1 MVTKRKTIYQLS
13 TLSFCLIA
21 CLVVMLFETHRPNP
35 SPTHDPL
42 ATADIPPAVMGQH
55 AQVTTSPSQ
64 PTAKTKLSHTKQN
77 KAQPKIEDVAS
88 ASSDDPTF
96 KVASGETYP
105 LRTYKI
111 LATNDPY
118 GTQWWTT
125 STALAT
131 AWNVGAGSHQ
141 TTVAVIDTGFALNHE
156 ELAGRWATN
165 SGEQGNTLTQ
175 SSSQLNCTDRSLALS
190 ASCNLIDDDYNG
202 VVDDESG
209 STTVQNPSRRNCTDQ
224 SVALNKSCNL
234 VDDDGNGYVDDVTGW
249 DFANNDA
256 SVQAGQTKP
265 NGSGTEHGTE
275 VLGILA
281 ATGNNGKGLA
291 GVNWSTKLLPLQAI
305 NDDGYGN
312 TLTVGQAIYY
322 AADRDVDVISLSLGS
337 TGSDPYTRQAVQY
350 ALDKG
355 SLVVA
360 ASGNDG
366 CNCMLY
372 PANYPEVLAV
382 GANNSSNQRASF
394 SSFGSNLDIVAPGEN
409 MISSTWSPSN
419 QTSAYVGGID
429 GTSFAAPYVSGLLS
443 LARSQ
448 QPDATW
454 GELVGSLVSTAN
466 HSGLSAASPFSSYIG
481 SGYAR
486 AGSYLT
492 RVTTPAQPGMRYD
505 FTPLSQVGVLG
516 SSRVFDCTPLGNFPT
531 TILYE
536 IASNSST
543 YYTVDPL
550 EVIRATANGLAVRNI
565 GRSCVGLPGDT
576 PVTTRVIDLPSE
588 IKHLSPKH

>member
-1 MVTKRKTIYQLS
+1 MGTKRKTFYQLS
-13 TLSFCLIA
+13 VLSSCLLA
-21 CLVVMLFETHRPNP
+21 CLVVMLFEARQPAM
-35 SPTHDPL
+35 SPTRDPL
-42 ATADIPPAVMGQH
+42 TSPNTPRAVTNQH
-55 AQVTTSPSQ
+55 AHVTDATSQ
-64 PTAKTKLSHTKQN
+64 PAAKAKLSHAKQ
-77 KAQPKIEDVAS
+77 ATTRPKFES
-88 ASSDDPTF
+88 TTSTSSDPTF

-105 LRTYKI
+105 LRTYKT

-125 STALAT
+125 STGLAT
-131 AWNVGAGSHQ
+131 AWNIGAGSHQ

-165 SGEQGNTLTQ
+165 NGEQGSTAIQNP
-175 SSSQLNCTDRSLALS
+175 SQLNCTDRGLALN
-190 ASCNLIDDDYNG
+190 ASCNLIDDDYSG

-209 STTVQNPSRRNCTDQ
+209 STTVQNPSHRNCSDR
-224 SVALNKSCNL
+224 SIALNKSCNL

-265 NGSGTEHGTE
+265 NGTGTDHGTE
-275 VLGILA
+275 VSGILA

-312 TLTVGQAIYY
+312 TLTVGEAIYY
-322 AADRDVDVISLSLGS
+322 AADRGVDVISLSLGS

-382 GANNSSNQRASF
+382 GANNPSNQRASF
-394 SSFGSNLDIVAPGEN
+394 SSFGGNLDIVAPGEN

-454 GELVGSLVSTAN
+454 GELVSSLISTAN

-492 RVTTPAQPGMRYD
+492 RATTPAQPGMRYD
-505 FTPLSQVGVLG
+505 FTPISQVGVLG
-516 SSRVFDCTPLGNFPT
+516 SSRIFDCAAVGGFPT
-531 TILYE
+531 TTLYE
-536 IASNSST
+536 IISGSSVL
-543 YYTVDPL
+543 YTIDRL
-550 EVIRATANGLAVRNI
+550 EEIRAVADGAAVRNI
-565 GRSCVGLPGDT
+565 GRACVGLPGDA
-576 PVTTRVIDLPSE
+576 PEAIRQINLSSE
-588 IKHLSPKH
+588 INNLSPKQ

>member
-1 MVTKRKTIYQLS
+1 
-13 TLSFCLIA
+13 
-21 CLVVMLFETHRPNP
+21 MLFGARQPAT
-35 SPTHDPL
+35 SPTRDPL
-42 ATADIPPAVMGQH
+42 ISPDTPLTITNQHAHVATA
-55 AQVTTSPSQ
+55 TSQ
-64 PTAKTKLSHTKQN
+64 PAAKAKVSHTQQ
-77 KAQPKIEDVAS
+77 ATTQPKFEAVS
-88 ASSDDPTF
+88 TSSDPTF

-105 LRTYKI
+105 LRTYKT

-125 STALAT
+125 STGLTT
-131 AWNVGAGSHQ
+131 AWNIGAGSHQ

-165 SGEQGNTLTQ
+165 SGEQGSTATQ
-175 SSSQLNCTDRSLALS
+175 NPSQLNCTDRSLALN

-202 VVDDESG
+202 IVDDESG
-209 STTVQNPSRRNCTDQ
+209 GTTVQNPSHRNCTDR

-265 NGSGTEHGTE
+265 NGTGTDHGTE
-275 VLGILA
+275 VSGILA

-312 TLTVGQAIYY
+312 TLTVGEAIYY
-322 AADRDVDVISLSLGS
+322 AADRGVDVISLSLGS

-394 SSFGSNLDIVAPGEN
+394 SSFGGNLDIVAPGEN

-454 GELVGSLVSTAN
+454 GELVSSLISTAN
-466 HSGLSAASPFSSYIG
+466 HSGLSATSPFSSYIG

-486 AGSYLT
+486 AGSYLA
-492 RVTTPAQPGMRYD
+492 RATTPIQPGMRYD
-505 FTPLSQVGVLG
+505 FTPLSHVGILG
-516 SSRVFDCTPLGNFPT
+516 SGRVFDCAAVGGFPT
-531 TILYE
+531 TTLYE
-536 IASNSST
+536 IVTESSVL
-543 YYTVDPL
+543 YTIDRL
-550 EVIRATANGLAVRNI
+550 EEIRAVADGAAVRNI
-565 GRSCVGLPGDT
+565 GRTCVGLPGDAPET
-576 PVTTRVIDLPSE
+576 IRQINLSSE
-588 IKHLSPKH
+588 INNLSPKQ